1 MKAPNLPEHA
11 ISTPSVSVIV
21 ANYNGAAHLA
31 EAITSVQRQ
40 SLCDLEIIVSD
51 DASTDDSVRVVVGLA
66 AEDHRIRIVRSD
78 RNGGP
83 AAARNRALA
92 VARGEWIAIMDSDD
106 LMHPERLAQLVDA
119 ARRDRA
125 DMVADNLVEFHSDGS
140 RPPRLLLAGQWARIP
155 FWVEIIDYIRLNQLY
170 GSGPALGYLKPLFRT
185 SILSGP
191 TARYDE
197 SLKIGE
203 DYDLVLRLLHSGKT
217 MRVYPLPFYFYRK
230 HGSSLSHHLNES
242 VLVALKAANRRFLA
256 QLSKSDRHLV
266 AAINASVRSI
276 ETALAYEWLLNALK
290 GRDWL
295 GSLRIALTNPRAAV
309 LLRLPINVRLRR
321 LASWRR
327 AGKSAD
333 HPLAAELSR
342 LVHPLGRGSEPHDEV
357 KEAWESHMHLTAA
370 PSAEPRK

>member
-31 EAITSVQRQ
+31 EAITSAQRQ
-40 SLCDLEIIVSD
+40 SLRDLEIIVSD

-155 FWVEIIDYIRLNQLY
+155 FWVEIVDYIRLNQLH
-170 GSGPALGYLKPLFRT
+170 GSGPGLGYLKPLFRT

-197 SLKIGE
+197 TLKIGE

-230 HGSSLSHHLNES
+230 HGSSISHRLNES
-242 VLVALKAANRRFLA
+242 VLVALEAANRRFLA
-256 QLSKSDRHLV
+256 QVSKSDRHLV
-266 AAINASVRSI
+266 AAINASIRSI
-276 ETALAYEWLLNALK
+276 ETALAFEWLLNALK
-290 GRDWL
+290 SRDWL

-309 LLRLPINVRLRR
+309 LLRLAVKARLRR
-321 LASWRR
+321 LAPWRR
-327 AGKSAD
+327 AGKSAH

-342 LVHPLGRGSEPHDEV
+342 LLHPCGRGIEPHDEM
-357 KEAWESHMHLTAA
+357 KEAQESSMHLTAA

>member
-31 EAITSVQRQ
+31 EAITSAQRQ
-40 SLCDLEIIVSD
+40 SPRDLEIIVSD

-106 LMHPERLAQLVDA
+106 LMHPERLARLVEA

-125 DMVADNLVEFHSDGS
+125 DMVADNLVEFDSDGS

-155 FWVEIIDYIRLNQLY
+155 FWVEIVDYIRLNQLH
-170 GSGPALGYLKPLFRT
+170 GSGPGLGYLKPLFRT

-197 SLKIGE
+197 TLKIGE

-217 MRVYPLPFYFYRK
+217 MRVYPQPFYFYRK
-230 HGSSLSHHLNES
+230 HGSSISHRLNES

-266 AAINASVRSI
+266 AAINASIRSI

-290 GRDWL
+290 SRDWL

-309 LLRLPINVRLRR
+309 LLRLAVNARLRR
-321 LASWRR
+321 LAPWRR
-327 AGKSAD
+327 AGKSAH

-342 LVHPLGRGSEPHDEV
+342 LLHPRGRGIEPHDGV
-357 KEAWESHMHLTAA
+357 KEAQESPMHLTAA